1 MRTVW
6 HTERTLG
13 KKWGAGLVLPSLGT
27 HPRSLG
33 PMINLARIHAYKSGE
48 FSLFDVARIDLNKM
62 KEYLISSGFIIS
74 HVEYV

>member
-1 MRTVW
+1 MHIVW

-13 KKWGAGLVLPSLGT
+13 NRRAADLSLPSLGT

-33 PMINLARIHAYKSGE
+33 PMINLARIHAYKAGE
-48 FSLFDVARIDLNKM
+48 FSLFDVPRIDLNKM